1 MTTLSAKL
9 KQTPGER
16 KRYLLDYAA
25 QLSSGEQVTGV
36 TPTITSPTN
45 APVSPAFVI
54 DGIVIGPGGLQ
65 VIFYASGGVDTHTYE
80 VQFFATTTI
89 DQTLEDVAQFDISE
103 KV

>member
-1 MTTLSAKL
+1 MSQISARL
-9 KQTPGER
+9 RQTSGER

-25 QLSSGEQVTGV
+25 QLSAGEQVTLV
-36 TPTITSPTN
+36 VPTITSPTN

-54 DGIVIGPGGLQ
+54 DGITIGPGGLQ

-80 VQFFATTTI
+80 VLFHATTTI
-89 DQTLEDVAQFDISE
+89 GQQLDDVAQFDIAD